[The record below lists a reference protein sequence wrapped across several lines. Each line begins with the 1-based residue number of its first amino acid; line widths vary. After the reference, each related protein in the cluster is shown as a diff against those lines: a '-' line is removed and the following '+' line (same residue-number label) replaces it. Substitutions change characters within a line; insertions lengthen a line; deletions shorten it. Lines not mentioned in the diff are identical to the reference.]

1 MCADVKRDARQWCCG
16 AATHVT
22 LVSLCHSVLQGP
34 SPSPRPSGSFFPTE
48 RAAGAATE
56 PRQRSRIP
64 TRVRS
69 RSQGPV
75 VSFALPPDNEGEEGE
90 EGEDVAGYGRYVYSD
105 DDDDDDL
112 LLPSP
117 VRGASCRSCTL
128 TRCPQSACRLFA
140 ALGAVQASL

>member
-1 MCADVKRDARQWCCG
+1 MCGDVKRDACQWCCG

-34 SPSPRPSGSFFPTE
+34 SPSPRPSGSFFPAE

-64 TRVRS
+64 TRIRS

-90 EGEDVAGYGRYVYSD
+90 EDVAGYGRYVYSD
-105 DDDDDDL
+105 DDDDDDDDL

-117 VRGASCRSCTL
+117 VRGASFRS
-128 TRCPQSACRLFA
+128 CPQSACRMFA
-140 ALGAVQASL
+140 AQGVVQASL